1 MKGKLKTFFSR
12 DRKTLDMILS
22 IVLISIFSLTIV
34 YAALSVTLNIQGNA
48 EVVAS
53 TWDIHLDNVKVTSG
67 SVSGTAPSITG
78 GTTATFSTT
87 LTTPGDFYQ
96 FTIDVVNNGTIDA
109 MIDGITKTPTLTT
122 AQAKYLNYIV
132 EYENGESINTKH
144 LVAKDSFVRLKV
156 RVEYRK
162 DITASDLPTTSET
175 LNLAFTVNY
184 IQSDGINS
192 EVVDSGVCSHSTYE
206 NGYCTV
212 CGQPQSYNVSLLSEV
227 YGNDQGAEIVG
238 NPVAYHGQDLVV
250 EFKNT
255 VSESQTS
262 VYVGIVE
269 NSETWFDPGADGITF
284 VDNILTIPGR
294 FVTSDIVIDAYGMV
308 AITINPNGGEI
319 TEEGIET
326 IELFGGTWNPE
337 TSVATMQYG
346 VYWNPKRSF
355 SKNGYTMASVIV
367 DGVEYTNKSILTDR
381 DQIWDIQWIT
391 NSTS

>member
-12 DRKTLDMILS
+12 DRKTLYMILS

-212 CGQPQSYNVSLLSEV
+212 CGQLQSYNVSLLSEV

>member
-12 DRKTLDMILS
+12 DRKTLYMILS